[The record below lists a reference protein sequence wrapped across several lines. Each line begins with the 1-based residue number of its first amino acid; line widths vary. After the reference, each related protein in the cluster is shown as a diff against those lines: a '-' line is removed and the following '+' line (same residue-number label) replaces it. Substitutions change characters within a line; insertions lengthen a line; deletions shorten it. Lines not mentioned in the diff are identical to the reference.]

1 MRNLLACLILAAA
14 PAWGQAPSTGQPP
27 STGKAPATIKA
38 PATDKAIERSTVP
51 CANCGVVR
59 SVKVIRKELQ
69 PTPSMES
76 QPSGL
81 IASVPLGGGK
91 PSVGSS
97 NKYGKDAVTISES
110 WEVTVR
116 LDDGRFR
123 LLRLG
128 EEPEVREG
136 DKVRIDA
143 NGAITL
149 RTD

>member
-1 MRNLLACLILAAA
+1 
-14 PAWGQAPSTGQPP
+14 
-27 STGKAPATIKA
+27 
-38 PATDKAIERSTVP
+38 
-51 CANCGVVR
+51 
-59 SVKVIRKELQ
+59 
-69 PTPSMES
+69 MES

-91 PSVGSS
+91 PMVGSS
-97 NKYGKDAVTISES
+97 SKYGKDAVKTSES

-123 LLRLG
+123 ILRLG

-136 DKVRIDA
+136 DKVRIEP
-143 NGAITL
+143 NGAIVL

>member
-1 MRNLLACLILAAA
+1 M
-14 PAWGQAPSTGQPP
+14 
-27 STGKAPATIKA
+27 
-38 PATDKAIERSTVP
+38 
-51 CANCGVVR
+51 
-59 SVKVIRKELQ
+59 IRKELQ
-69 PTPSMES
+69 PTPSTES
-76 QPSGL
+76 RPSGL
-81 IASVPLGGGK
+81 VASVPLGGGK
-91 PSVGSS
+91 PQVGSS

-128 EEPEVREG
+128 EEPDVREG